1 MTDLLALKANILAP
15 FLASFILTVFA
26 IPFVINIA
34 SKIKLVDDPKKHV
47 HPAIIHKKPVPRG
60 GGLAILFGVIIAA
73 FIFLPPTG
81 QVLSIIIG
89 GILVVL
95 VGTLDDK
102 FDLSPYL
109 RFATNIIV
117 AAFPVFLGGIG
128 IDFITSPAGGILN
141 FETIPFL
148 PQALAI
154 AWIVWTMNMLNWS
167 KGVDGQMPGI
177 AAIAA
182 ITIGI
187 LSLRFS
193 PITPDVLTTIKLS
206 FITAGASLG
215 FLLFNFYP
223 AKIFPGY
230 GATIL
235 GFLLAISSILG
246 GTKLA
251 TAILVMGV
259 PTVDGIFTIIRRIIA
274 RRSPFIG
281 DRGHFHHMLLGIG
294 FGQRRIALLY
304 WMFSAI
310 LGAVALSL
318 GSSQKFFA
326 ILVLIVLFGA
336 TLLWLS
342 FLRLPEK

>member
-1 MTDLLALKANILAP
+1 MIDSIFLKDNIIAPLLAA
-15 FLASFILTVFA
+15 FLLTVFA
-26 IPFVINIA
+26 TPLVIA
-34 SKIKLVDDPKKHV
+34 FAKKVRLVDDPKKHM
-47 HPAIIHKKPVPRG
+47 HPAIIHKKPIPRG
-60 GGLAILFGVIIAA
+60 GGLALLFGIIISS
-73 FIFLPPTG
+73 FLFLPLNQQALT
-81 QVLSIIIG
+81 IIIG
-89 GILVVL
+89 GVLVVL

-102 FDLSPYL
+102 LDLSPYL
-109 RFATNIIV
+109 RFATNIVV

-128 IDFITSPAGGILN
+128 IDFITSPAGGILH

-187 LSLRFS
+187 LSMRFYQTS
-193 PITPDVLTTIKLS
+193 EVITTIKLS
-206 FITAGASLG
+206 FIIAGASLG

-235 GFLLAISSILG
+235 GFLLAIAAILG

-259 PTVDGIFTIIRRIIA
+259 PTVDGIFTIFRRIIN
-274 RRSPFIG
+274 RRSPFVG
-281 DRGHFHHMLLGIG
+281 DRGHFHHMLLQLG
-294 FGQRRIALLY
+294 FGQRRIALFY
-304 WMFSAI
+304 WIFSAI
-310 LGAVALSL
+310 LGAVALNL